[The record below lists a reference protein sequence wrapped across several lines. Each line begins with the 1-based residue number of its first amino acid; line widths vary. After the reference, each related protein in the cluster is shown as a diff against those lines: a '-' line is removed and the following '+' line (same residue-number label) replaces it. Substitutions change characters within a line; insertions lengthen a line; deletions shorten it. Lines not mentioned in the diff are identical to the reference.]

1 MCRAD
6 AVERG
11 LELRRV
17 AAALLTLAVLA
28 SSLPWEA
35 SLLSA
40 ADTDVSVSVDLPV
53 EGGGDPAPEVPPQ
66 DECAC
71 LCPLCPVAATRT
83 ARPAG
88 APGSTP
94 PPAVAMLNAASD
106 VPHSNDD
113 LSRLF
118 RPPRRA

>member
-1 MCRAD
+1 M
-6 AVERG
+6 
-11 LELRRV
+11 RRV
-17 AAALLTLAVLA
+17 AAALLALAVLA

-35 SLLSA
+35 SLLAA

-53 EGGGDPAPEVPPQ
+53 EGGGDPGPEVPLQ

-71 LCPLCPVAATRT
+71 LCPLCPVAATQT
-83 ARPAG
+83 VRPAG
-88 APGSTP
+88 VPESTP
-94 PPAVAMLNAASD
+94 PPALAMLHAASD